1 MLECS
6 VVVANLAGA
15 ILLFKKVGSLF
26 ATEGVRGTPAA
37 FARGW
42 KIEDGFLAKGSLNEV
57 LKDTMYG
64 LRRGYRQGRY
74 GNRR

>member
-1 MLECS
+1 MLES
-6 VVVANLAGA
+6 PVAVANLEGA

-42 KIEDGFLAKGSLNEV
+42 KIEDGFFANLDPREV
-57 LKDTMYG
+57 VIG
-64 LRRGYRQGRY
+64 
-74 GNRR
+74 